1 VGLDK
6 WHPHRNLSPAMSNSN
21 RTLHRRAPRARGFT
35 LIEIMVVL
43 AIIGMILGIAVTSI
57 GNSLERARLDITH
70 TFVNSTLKGPL
81 MGYSLDMG
89 GFPSTAEGLAA
100 LCSAP
105 PSTASRWRGPYVT
118 DGKIPL
124 DPWKE
129 PYQYACPGKHNPK
142 GYDLWSKGPDR
153 QDGTA
158 DDIGNWETAT
168 EGATGK

>member
-6 WHPHRNLSPAMSNSN
+6 WHPHRNLSPAMPNSL
-21 RTLHRRAPRARGFT
+21 RTLRRRAPRARGFT

-43 AIIGMILGIAVTSI
+43 AIIGMIVGIAMKSV
-57 GNSLERARLDITH
+57 GNSLENARGDIAR
-70 TFVNSTLKGPL
+70 TFVSSSLKTSL
-81 MGYSLDMG
+81 IAYSLDMG
-89 GFPSTAEGLAA
+89 GFPSTADGLAA

-105 PSTASRWRGPYVT
+105 PGMAGRWRGPYVT
-118 DGKIPL
+118 DGTIPP

-142 GYDLWSKGPDR
+142 GYDLWSKGPDK

-158 DDIGNWETAT
+158 DDIGNWETPT